1 MSEARFHDP
10 RRVTVRAP
18 AKINLHLGVG
28 SPREDG
34 FHPLAT
40 VYQAVGLYDD
50 VTVST
55 WHEWDVQV
63 RFEGLLADP
72 DASDAVPDAGRV
84 VPLDTDNIA
93 IRAGRALVEHH
104 GLDLAAAITIH
115 KSIPVAGGM
124 AGGSADAAATLV
136 ALDRLWELETS
147 DEDLLAIAATLGSD
161 VPFALLGGTA
171 GGTGRGEVVEPLPDT
186 GSWWWVVVGSDV
198 GLSTPEV
205 YRAFD
210 ELSDL
215 TVLDEPF
222 LPPDLLM
229 SLAEGSLIALPGQL
243 QNDLQEAAL
252 SLRPDLV
259 RTFDDGYEA
268 GAMECLLSGSGP
280 TVLLL
285 CSDADHA
292 REVTAAMHAAGH
304 PRTVA
309 VPAPVSG
316 VHVVSY
322 DGGPVG

>member
-171 GGTGRGEVVEPLPDT
+171 GGTGRGEVVEPLLA
-186 GSWWWVVVGSDV
+186 VVQ
-198 GLSTPEV
+198 
-205 YRAFD
+205 D
-210 ELSDL
+210 EDH
-215 TVLDEPF
+215 DHH
-222 LPPDLLM
+222 
-229 SLAEGSLIALPGQL
+229 EGGAGEELE
-243 QNDLQEAAL
+243 EAAKL
-252 SLRPDLV
+252 VDLDHIEDRLRLAGLPVEQRADERETCDAQPGEELPVLALRPV
-259 RTFDDGYEA
+259 
-268 GAMECLLSGSGP
+268 
-280 TVLLL
+280 
-285 CSDADHA
+285 
-292 REVTAAMHAAGH
+292 
-304 PRTVA
+304 
-309 VPAPVSG
+309 G
-316 VHVVSY
+316 V
-322 DGGPVG
+322 

>member
-1 MSEARFHDP
+1 
-10 RRVTVRAP
+10 
-18 AKINLHLGVG
+18 
-28 SPREDG
+28 
-34 FHPLAT
+34 
-40 VYQAVGLYDD
+40 
-50 VTVST
+50 
-55 WHEWDVQV
+55 
-63 RFEGLLADP
+63 
-72 DASDAVPDAGRV
+72 
-84 VPLDTDNIA
+84 
-93 IRAGRALVEHH
+93 
-104 GLDLAAAITIH
+104 
-115 KSIPVAGGM
+115 M

-147 DEDLLAIAATLGSD
+147 DEDLLAIAARLGSD

-186 GSWWWVVVGSDV
+186 GSWWWVGVGSDV

-229 SLAEGSLIALPGQL
+229 SLAEGSLIALPAQL

-322 DGGPVG
+322 DGGPVGCRCCPTPPAATACARRSSAAWPTTSGPPRPAPARWWRSCWPASRWTAPWPGSPAESGGAAPWPRCCSGTTT

>member
-1 MSEARFHDP
+1 
-10 RRVTVRAP
+10 
-18 AKINLHLGVG
+18 
-28 SPREDG
+28 
-34 FHPLAT
+34 
-40 VYQAVGLYDD
+40 
-50 VTVST
+50 
-55 WHEWDVQV
+55 
-63 RFEGLLADP
+63 
-72 DASDAVPDAGRV
+72 
-84 VPLDTDNIA
+84 
-93 IRAGRALVEHH
+93 
-104 GLDLAAAITIH
+104 
-115 KSIPVAGGM
+115 M

>member
-1 MSEARFHDP
+1 MDRPAAALLDDLKQRGMLEDTLVIWAGEFGRTVYCQGTLTRENYGRDHHPRCFTIWLAGGGIKPGITLGQTDDHSYNIEEDPVHVHDL
-10 RRVTVRAP
+10 
-18 AKINLHLGVG
+18 N
-28 SPREDG
+28 
-34 FHPLAT
+34 AT
-40 VYQAVGLYDD
+40 VLHCLGIKHTGLTFKYQGRHHRLTD
-50 VTVST
+50 V
-55 WHEWDVQV
+55 H
-63 RFEGLLADP
+63 
-72 DASDAVPDAGRV
+72 
-84 VPLDTDNIA
+84 
-93 IRAGRALVEHH
+93 
-104 GLDLAAAITIH
+104 
-115 KSIPVAGGM
+115 
-124 AGGSADAAATLV
+124 
-136 ALDRLWELETS
+136 
-147 DEDLLAIAATLGSD
+147 
-161 VPFALLGGTA
+161 
-171 GGTGRGEVVEPLPDT
+171 GEVVEPLPDT